1 MDAGRILDD
10 FRSGAI
16 TKEEALE
23 FLNRLPYE
31 DIGFAKLDHHRQL
44 RRGGVETVFC
54 AGKTA
59 EQVRIIFE
67 RFIAAGANAL
77 GTRANAEQAEYVRA
91 DIPEVQY
98 DPVSR
103 LLFVMRNPKP
113 KVGCV
118 AVCTGGTSDLPVAEE
133 AAKTAEFFGADV
145 KRIYD
150 VGIAGIHRLF
160 ACLDEIRTANAV
172 VAIAGMEGA
181 LGGVIAGLVS
191 VPVIAVP
198 TSVGY
203 GASFGGIAPLLTM
216 LNSCAE
222 GMSVVNIDNGFGA
235 GYLAA
240 RINKLVTEGNRS

>member
-1 MDAGRILDD
+1 MDAGKILDD
-10 FRSGAI
+10 FRNGVI
-16 TKEEALE
+16 TREQALE
-23 FLNRLPYE
+23 RLNILPYE

-59 EQVRIIFE
+59 EQIRVIFE
-67 RFIAAGANAL
+67 RFQAVGDNVL
-77 GTRANAEQAEYVRA
+77 GTRATPEQAEYVRA
-91 DIPEVQY
+91 SMPQVKY
-98 DPVSR
+98 DPASR
-103 LLFVMRNPKP
+103 LLTLVREPKP
-113 KVGCV
+113 QIGCV

-133 AAKTAEFFGADV
+133 AAGTAEFFGARV
-145 KRIYD
+145 KRFYD

-160 ACLDEIRTANAV
+160 ACIDEIRTANAV
-172 VAIAGMEGA
+172 IAIAGMEGA
-181 LGGVIAGLVS
+181 LGSVIAGLVS
-191 VPVIAVP
+191 VPVVAVP

-203 GASFGGIAPLLTM
+203 GASFKGVAPLLTM

-240 RINKLVTEGNRS
+240 RINTLTEKGHPS

>member
-10 FRSGAI
+10 YRSGAI
-16 TKEEALE
+16 AREQALE
-23 FLNRLPYE
+23 LLSRLPFE

-44 RRGGVETVFC
+44 RRGGIETVFC

-59 EQVRIIFE
+59 EQVRSIFE
-67 RFIAAGANAL
+67 RFLAAAGNAI
-77 GTRANAEQAEYVRA
+77 GTRASAEQAEYVRA
-91 DIPEVQY
+91 AIPEVQY
-98 DPVSR
+98 DPVSH
-103 LLFVMRNPKP
+103 LLYLIRNPKP
-113 KVGCV
+113 QTGCV

-133 AAKTAEFFGADV
+133 AAKTAEFFGANV
-145 KRIYD
+145 KRFYD

-160 ACLDEIRTANAV
+160 ACLDEIRTANAI

-181 LGGVIAGLVS
+181 IGGVIAGLVS

-203 GASFGGIAPLLTM
+203 GASFEGIAPLLTM

-240 RINKLVTEGNRS
+240 RINKLVTEGNRT

>member
-1 MDAGRILDD
+1 MDAGNILDG
-10 FRSGAI
+10 FRDG
-16 TKEEALE
+16 TFTREEALKL
-23 FLNRLPYE
+23 LNKLPYE

-44 RRGGVETVFC
+44 RRGGIETVFC

-59 EQVRIIFE
+59 EQVRGIFE
-67 RFIAAGANAL
+67 RFIAAAGNAI
-77 GTRANAEQAEYVRA
+77 GTRATPEQAGYVRA
-91 DIPEVQY
+91 ALPDVQY

-103 LLFVMRNPKP
+103 LLYFMRTPRPKT
-113 KVGCV
+113 GCV

-133 AAKTAEFFGADV
+133 AAKTAEFFGAEV
-145 KRIYD
+145 KRFYD

-172 VAIAGMEGA
+172 IAIAGMEGA

-191 VPVIAVP
+191 VPVVAVP

-203 GASFGGIAPLLTM
+203 GASFGGVAPLLSM

-240 RINKLVTEGNRS
+240 RINALAVQGNRT

>member
-10 FRSGAI
+10 FRNGTI
-16 TKEEALE
+16 TREQALE
-23 FLNRLPYE
+23 SLNKLPYE

-44 RRGGVETVFC
+44 RRGGIETVFC

-67 RFIAAGANAL
+67 RFIASGGNAI
-77 GTRANAEQAEYVRA
+77 GTRATLEQADYVRA
-91 DIPEVQY
+91 ALPDVQY

-103 LLFVMRNPKP
+103 LLFIMRNPNP
-113 KVGCV
+113 WIGCV

-133 AAKTAEFFGADV
+133 AAKTAEFFGAEV
-145 KRIYD
+145 KRFYD

-160 ACLDEIRTANAV
+160 ACIDEIRTANAV

-191 VPVIAVP
+191 VPVVAVP

-203 GASFGGIAPLLTM
+203 GASFGGVAPLLTM
-216 LNSCAE
+216 LNSCSE

-240 RINKLVTEGNRS
+240 CINRLAVQGNRT

>member
-10 FRSGAI
+10 FRSGTI
-16 TKEEALE
+16 SREKALE
-23 FLNRLPYE
+23 LLNKLPYE
-31 DIGFAKLDHHRQL
+31 DIGFARLDHHRQI
-44 RRGGVETVFC
+44 RRGGIETVFC

-59 EQVRIIFE
+59 EQVRVIFD
-67 RFIAAGANAL
+67 RFIAAAGNAL
-77 GTRANAEQAEYVRA
+77 GTRATPEQADYVRA
-91 DIPEVQY
+91 AIPEVQY

-103 LLFVMRNPKP
+103 LLFVMRDPKP
-113 KVGCV
+113 RIGCV

-133 AAKTAEFFGADV
+133 AAKTAEFFGAEV
-145 KRIYD
+145 KRFYD

-160 ACLDEIRTANAV
+160 ACIDEIRTANAV

-181 LGGVIAGLVS
+181 LGGVLAGLVS
-191 VPVIAVP
+191 VPVVAVP

-203 GASFGGIAPLLTM
+203 GASFEGIAPLLTM

-240 RINKLVTEGNRS
+240 RINSLAVQGNHS